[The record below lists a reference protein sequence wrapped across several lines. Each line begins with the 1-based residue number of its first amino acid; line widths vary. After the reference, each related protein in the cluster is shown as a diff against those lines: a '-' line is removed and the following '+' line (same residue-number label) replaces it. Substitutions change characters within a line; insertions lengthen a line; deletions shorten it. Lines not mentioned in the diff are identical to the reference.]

1 MNKFMENLAALLKV
15 KTLVTLA
22 VIIVFVVLALTGAID
37 SDNVMQ
43 ITLMVIAFYFGTQ
56 YQKNDSATVAT
67 VTNPSTQVAAQ
78 LTAQTEPVTESVD
91 HATYYQTHPDSE

>member
-1 MNKFMENLAALLKV
+1 MSKFLENLAALLKV

-56 YQKNDSATVAT
+56 HEKTGTAEKTTMGAGTVTVAQL
-67 VTNPSTQVAAQ
+67 PAQ
-78 LTAQTEPVTESVD
+78 AYPVTESVD
-91 HATYYQTHPDSE
+91 HATYFQTHPDSE